1 MSDVNM
7 SSPYVRQLAEDIKGC
22 VTKIKEQTEA
32 LKTSIDKLGQTNY
45 DESYNNLRNCIKL
58 SENALGEHAKEF
70 NSFVKTLNAVA
81 DAIDRYH
88 AAGK

>member
-32 LKTSIDKLGQTNY
+32 LKI
-45 DESYNNLRNCIKL
+45 
-58 SENALGEHAKEF
+58 
-70 NSFVKTLNAVA
+70 
-81 DAIDRYH
+81 
-88 AAGK
+88 